1 MNGHSSAQLL
11 KGRCFQ
17 QITSCRIRINIW
29 YMFKIFLLRPR
40 RKYEHIS
47 CSRWMKWMMKGDRPF
62 SCSCW
67 LSEASGWVS
76 VPLLQ
81 KDGALG
87 KPHSL
92 WHSLQKTLLRH
103 LGSNALRYTLSE
115 GFPCF
120 SVTAST
126 VAAAHRKMLQMAS
139 WNNLQQANI
148 KTIPN
153 TKNLHLTWALGDNT
167 ARAQVPG
174 ALRTLKA
181 EMAARS
187 AVPPAVLHKHPAAT
201 ASCFPHAM

>member
-1 MNGHSSAQLL
+1 
-11 KGRCFQ
+11 
-17 QITSCRIRINIW
+17 
-29 YMFKIFLLRPR
+29 MFKIFLLRPQ

-115 GFPCF
+115 GFPYF

-126 VAAAHRKMLQMAS
+126 VAAAPPKDVTNGKLKQPSTSKHQNHPKHQKSTSHVGHGGQYRQSWGARRFEDSESWDGSEICSPSCGAS
-139 WNNLQQANI
+139 QAPGSHSI
-148 KTIPN
+148 LFPSCYVKVEKKEPT
-153 TKNLHLTWALGDNT
+153 TKRTADNGC
-167 ARAQVPG
+167 VPC
-174 ALRTLKA
+174 
-181 EMAARS
+181 S
-187 AVPPAVLHKHPAAT
+187 I
-201 ASCFPHAM
+201 SWSI